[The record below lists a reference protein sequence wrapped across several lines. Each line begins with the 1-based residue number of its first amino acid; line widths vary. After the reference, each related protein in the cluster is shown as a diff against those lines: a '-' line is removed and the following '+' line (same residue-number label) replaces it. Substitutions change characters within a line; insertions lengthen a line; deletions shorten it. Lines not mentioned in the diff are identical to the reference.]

1 MNKEPISI
9 ILNDDDTKF
18 KIMYLHIS
26 NKCSVKI
33 SICKTTNTLYIN
45 DLITDSNSRKQGY
58 AKRLLDEVHLLA
70 SVNNC
75 KIISL
80 FAEIDSWMKDWYN
93 RLGFI
98 DYSVEYK
105 GFMEMIK
112 IIE

>member
-1 MNKEPISI
+1 MYKESISI
-9 ILNDDDTKF
+9 ILNDDDTNH

-45 DLITDSNSRKQGY
+45 DLITNSDYRKQGY
-58 AKRLLDEVHLLA
+58 AKRLIEEVHLLA

-98 DYSVEYK
+98 DYSIEYK